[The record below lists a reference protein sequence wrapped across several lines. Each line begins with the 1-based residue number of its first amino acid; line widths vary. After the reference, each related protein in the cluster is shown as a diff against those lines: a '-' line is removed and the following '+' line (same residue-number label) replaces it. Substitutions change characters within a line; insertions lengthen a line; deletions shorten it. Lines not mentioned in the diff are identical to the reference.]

1 LDGWIMKRTSFAVL
15 AFVPLALVLALV
27 VDLADSDPDLSRN
40 QAIWYVIG
48 LIATLVTV
56 VIYIRDVG
64 RNERVP
70 AAKRN
75 EWSAR
80 ILRAAPVAIPVYFWR
95 FVR

>member
-1 LDGWIMKRTSFAVL
+1 MKRTSFAVL
-15 AFVPLALVLALV
+15 AFVPLALAVALV
-27 VDLADSDPDLSRN
+27 VDLADSNPDLSRN

-48 LIATLVTV
+48 LLATLGTV
-56 VIYIRDVG
+56 VIYIRDVA

-80 ILRAAPVAIPVYFWR
+80 ILWAAPAAIPIYFWR
-95 FVR
+95 FLL